1 MRFSDLSIRNKLLIS
16 AGALFFTSLIG
27 VTLTG
32 SIVMSSAAEKVANEE
47 ALALLDAYASDVS
60 GEIGASLA
68 VAKSAAA
75 GVEGLLRNGMRD
87 RDALGDMMIRTVEN
101 TPDLVG
107 MTLAFE
113 PNALD
118 GRDADFKTHKYSD
131 ANGRFVPYFYY
142 SDGKVVFEKL
152 VMTKEA
158 GTEGWYDKPIRE
170 NRSLITPPY
179 TYPIDGKDVLMT
191 TISWVVREN
200 GKAIGITTSDLSLAD
215 IVEKMSTLKPFGA
228 GEVKLIGGDNLW
240 VANSDA
246 AKLGKP
252 VQEAALLDLMG
263 ASSAADRMQ
272 RIGDRFVAL
281 APVSVKGMDDVWY
294 VAIDVPYSAMVAGA
308 IAARNMMLA
317 ISGVLLLLV
326 MGLVWYGAGA
336 LARPV
341 AGLTQVMRRLA
352 DGDTSVEVAMDD
364 RKDEIGEMASAVE
377 TFRENAIERQ
387 RLEEIQSED
396 EKTRMA
402 RQARTEELIAGFRG
416 TVQHL
421 IGTVSE
427 TAVGLDQ
434 TARELS
440 ASAQDSA
447 ERAGETAE
455 ASSAATDSVQTV
467 ASAAEELS
475 ASIAEIS
482 RQVGQTTQVVA
493 QATEGTHATNE
504 KIAGLA
510 QAASKIG
517 EVVKLITDIAEQ
529 TNLLALNATIEA
541 ARAGEAG
548 KGFAVVAAEVKELA
562 TQTSKATEEISA
574 QIGAIQGS
582 TGEAVSA
589 IGEIAQ
595 IMQEVNGYTA
605 SIASAVEQQG
615 AATSDISRS
624 VQQAAQG
631 TGAVTSNMSRLAT
644 TVESTSA
651 AADNV
656 LSASGAMS
664 QNTDALREEIDR
676 FLRDVAAA

>member
-1 MRFSDLSIRNKLLIS
+1 MALFSRLNLVSIVSLAAAVMIIAALGTVGLVMHFVLSDRIQEDAVSRQNTSLRVAATIVEKDMPGTQISWSQDGNVSRVVMEAIPDEITDHGMIDEIGRMTGETVTVFKWDPETRDFWRKTTNIIKPDGSRAVGTKLGQTGAVYPVVTKGETFRGEAVILGTPYFTIYAPIYSPAGDITGILYAGVRKAEITALMNTVTTKLLI
-16 AGALFFTSLIG
+16 AFVPILLVAVGA
-27 VTLTG
+27 
-32 SIVMSSAAEKVANEE
+32 M
-47 ALALLDAYASDVS
+47 ALLTRRLLRPIPQIAKAARDIADESHDVEVPFTERSD
-60 GEIGASLA
+60 EIGAI
-68 VAKSAAA
+68 AKA
-75 GVEGLLRNGMRD
+75 
-87 RDALGDMMIRTVEN
+87 
-101 TPDLVG
+101 
-107 MTLAFE
+107 
-113 PNALD
+113 
-118 GRDADFKTHKYSD
+118 
-131 ANGRFVPYFYY
+131 
-142 SDGKVVFEKL
+142 
-152 VMTKEA
+152 
-158 GTEGWYDKPIRE
+158 
-170 NRSLITPPY
+170 
-179 TYPIDGKDVLMT
+179 
-191 TISWVVREN
+191 
-200 GKAIGITTSDLSLAD
+200 
-215 IVEKMSTLKPFGA
+215 
-228 GEVKLIGGDNLW
+228 
-240 VANSDA
+240 
-246 AKLGKP
+246 
-252 VQEAALLDLMG
+252 
-263 ASSAADRMQ
+263 
-272 RIGDRFVAL
+272 
-281 APVSVKGMDDVWY
+281 
-294 VAIDVPYSAMVAGA
+294 
-308 IAARNMMLA
+308 
-317 ISGVLLLLV
+317 
-326 MGLVWYGAGA
+326 
-336 LARPV
+336 
-341 AGLTQVMRRLA
+341 
-352 DGDTSVEVAMDD
+352 VEV
-364 RKDEIGEMASAVE
+364 
-377 TFRENAIERQ
+377 FRHRAIERQ
-387 RLEEIQSED
+387 ALESERD
-396 EKTRMA
+396 VSETQTRQ
-402 RQARTEELIAGFRG
+402 RQARTQELIAGFRG

-447 ERAGETAE
+447 ERAGETAD

-482 RQVGQTTQVVA
+482 RQVGQTTQVVS

-582 TGEAVSA
+582 TGEAVTA

-631 TGAVTSNMSRLAT
+631 TGAVTSNMERLAT

-676 FLRDVAAA
+676 FLSDVAAA

>member
-1 MRFSDLSIRNKLLIS
+1 MALLSRLNLVSIVSLAAAVMIILALGTVGAVMNFVLSDRIQEEAVSRQNTSLRVAATEVERDMPGTEVTWAQDGNVSRVVMENIPDEITDHGMIDKIGRMTGETATVFKWDPETRDFWRKTTNIIKPDGSRAVGTKLGQTGAVYPVVTKGETFRGEAVILGTPYFTIYAPIYSPAGDITGILYAGVRKAQITALMDTVTVKLLIAFVPILLVAV
-16 AGALFFTSLIG
+16 AG
-27 VTLTG
+27 
-32 SIVMSSAAEKVANEE
+32 M
-47 ALALLDAYASDVS
+47 ALLARRLLRPIPQIAAVARDLADGNLDAEIPFTGRSD
-60 GEIGASLA
+60 EIGALAKA
-68 VAKSAAA
+68 VA
-75 GVEGLLRNGMRD
+75 V
-87 RDALGDMMIRTVEN
+87 
-101 TPDLVG
+101 
-107 MTLAFE
+107 
-113 PNALD
+113 
-118 GRDADFKTHKYSD
+118 FK
-131 ANGRFVPYFYY
+131 
-142 SDGKVVFEKL
+142 
-152 VMTKEA
+152 
-158 GTEGWYDKPIRE
+158 
-170 NRSLITPPY
+170 
-179 TYPIDGKDVLMT
+179 
-191 TISWVVREN
+191 
-200 GKAIGITTSDLSLAD
+200 
-215 IVEKMSTLKPFGA
+215 
-228 GEVKLIGGDNLW
+228 
-240 VANSDA
+240 
-246 AKLGKP
+246 
-252 VQEAALLDLMG
+252 
-263 ASSAADRMQ
+263 Q
-272 RIGDRFVAL
+272 R
-281 APVSVKGMDDVWY
+281 
-294 VAIDVPYSAMVAGA
+294 
-308 IAARNMMLA
+308 
-317 ISGVLLLLV
+317 
-326 MGLVWYGAGA
+326 
-336 LARPV
+336 
-341 AGLTQVMRRLA
+341 
-352 DGDTSVEVAMDD
+352 
-364 RKDEIGEMASAVE
+364 
-377 TFRENAIERQ
+377 AIERED
-387 RLEEIQSED
+387 LTSERD
-396 EKTRMA
+396 ASQNRTRA
-402 RQARTEELIAGFRG
+402 RQARTDELISGFRG

-421 IGTVSE
+421 IGAVGE
-427 TAVGLDQ
+427 TAQGLDQ

-447 ERAGETAE
+447 ARAGETAD

-482 RQVGQTTQVVA
+482 RQVGQTTQVVS

-595 IMQEVNGYTA
+595 IMQEVNGYTS

-631 TGAVTSNMSRLAT
+631 TGAVTSNMAQLAT

-676 FLRDVAAA
+676 FLNDVAAA

>member
-32 SIVMSSAAEKVANEE
+32 SIVMSNSAEE
-47 ALALLDAYASDVS
+47 TAMEQARTLLDAYSADVS
-60 GEIGASLA
+60 GEIGASLT

-75 GVEGLLRNGMRD
+75 GVEGLLKNDMRD

-101 TPDLVG
+101 TPGLVG

-113 PNALD
+113 PNGLD

-158 GTEGWYDKPIRE
+158 GTESWYDKPIRE
-170 NRSLITPPY
+170 NRSQITPPY
-179 TYPIDGKDVLMT
+179 PYPIDGKEVLLT

-200 GKAIGITTSDLSLAD
+200 GEAIGITTSDLSLAGL
-215 IVEKMSTLKPFGA
+215 VEKMSTLKPFGA
-228 GEVKLIGGDNLW
+228 GEVKLVGGDNLW
-240 VANSDA
+240 VANADPS
-246 AKLGKP
+246 KLGKP
-252 VQEAALLDLMG
+252 VQDATLLDLM
-263 ASSAADRMQ
+263 AATGTGDRMQ

-281 APVSVKGMDDVWY
+281 TPVSFKGVDDVWY

-308 IAARNMMLA
+308 ISARNMMLA
-317 ISGVLLLLV
+317 ISGVLLVLV

-352 DGDTSVEVAMDD
+352 DGDTSVEVAIGD
-364 RKDEIGEMASAVE
+364 RKDEIGEMGEAVE
-377 TFRENAIERQ
+377 TFRENALERQ
-387 RLEEIQSED
+387 RLEAIQGED
-396 EKTRMA
+396 EKARMA
-402 RQARTEELIAGFRG
+402 RQARTEELISGFRG
-416 TVQHL
+416 TVQQL

-427 TAVGLDQ
+427 TAQGLDQ

-447 ERAGETAE
+447 ERAGETAD

-482 RQVGQTTQVVA
+482 RQVGQTTQVVS

-529 TNLLALNATIEA
+529 TNLLAL
-541 ARAGEAG
+541 
-548 KGFAVVAAEVKELA
+548 
-562 TQTSKATEEISA
+562 
-574 QIGAIQGS
+574 
-582 TGEAVSA
+582 
-589 IGEIAQ
+589 
-595 IMQEVNGYTA
+595 
-605 SIASAVEQQG
+605 
-615 AATSDISRS
+615 
-624 VQQAAQG
+624 
-631 TGAVTSNMSRLAT
+631 
-644 TVESTSA
+644 
-651 AADNV
+651 
-656 LSASGAMS
+656 
-664 QNTDALREEIDR
+664 
-676 FLRDVAAA
+676 

>member
-1 MRFSDLSIRNKLLIS
+1 MALFSRLNLVSIVSLAAAVMIVAALGTVGLVMHLVLSERIQADAVSRQNTSLRVAATVVEKDMPGTEISWAQDGNVSRVVMETIPDEITDHSMIDEIGRMTGETVTVFKWDPETKDFWRKTTNIIKPDGSRAVGTKLGQTGAVYPVVTKGETFRGEAVILGTPYFTIYAPIYSPAGDITGILYAGVRKAEITALMNTVTNKLLI
-16 AGALFFTSLIG
+16 AFVPILLVAVGA
-27 VTLTG
+27 
-32 SIVMSSAAEKVANEE
+32 M
-47 ALALLDAYASDVS
+47 ALLTRRLLRPIPQIAQAARNIADEAHDVEVPFTERRD
-60 GEIGASLA
+60 EIGAI
-68 VAKSAAA
+68 AKA
-75 GVEGLLRNGMRD
+75 
-87 RDALGDMMIRTVEN
+87 
-101 TPDLVG
+101 
-107 MTLAFE
+107 
-113 PNALD
+113 
-118 GRDADFKTHKYSD
+118 
-131 ANGRFVPYFYY
+131 
-142 SDGKVVFEKL
+142 
-152 VMTKEA
+152 
-158 GTEGWYDKPIRE
+158 
-170 NRSLITPPY
+170 
-179 TYPIDGKDVLMT
+179 
-191 TISWVVREN
+191 
-200 GKAIGITTSDLSLAD
+200 
-215 IVEKMSTLKPFGA
+215 
-228 GEVKLIGGDNLW
+228 
-240 VANSDA
+240 
-246 AKLGKP
+246 
-252 VQEAALLDLMG
+252 
-263 ASSAADRMQ
+263 
-272 RIGDRFVAL
+272 
-281 APVSVKGMDDVWY
+281 
-294 VAIDVPYSAMVAGA
+294 
-308 IAARNMMLA
+308 
-317 ISGVLLLLV
+317 
-326 MGLVWYGAGA
+326 
-336 LARPV
+336 
-341 AGLTQVMRRLA
+341 
-352 DGDTSVEVAMDD
+352 VEV
-364 RKDEIGEMASAVE
+364 
-377 TFRENAIERQ
+377 FRQRAIERQ
-387 RLEEIQSED
+387 ALESERD
-396 EKTRMA
+396 VSETQTRE
-402 RQARTEELIAGFRG
+402 RQARTQELIAGFRG

-482 RQVGQTTQVVA
+482 RQVGQTTQVVS

-582 TGEAVSA
+582 TGEAVTA

-631 TGAVTSNMSRLAT
+631 TGAVTSNMERLAT

-676 FLRDVAAA
+676 FLNDVAAA